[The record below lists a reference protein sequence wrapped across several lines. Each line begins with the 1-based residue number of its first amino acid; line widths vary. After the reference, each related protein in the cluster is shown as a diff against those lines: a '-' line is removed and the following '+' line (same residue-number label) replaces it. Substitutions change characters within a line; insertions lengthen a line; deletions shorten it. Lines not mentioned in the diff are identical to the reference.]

1 MVLLG
6 KMLKIVRN
14 IENLLMKILFLK
26 FCSVLVD
33 NSFKPDAKMKIEM
46 ILKIEQIMIMK
57 VGEGVIILMMFWNVL
72 KEGES
77 GV

>member
-1 MVLLG
+1 
-6 KMLKIVRN
+6 
-14 IENLLMKILFLK
+14 
-26 FCSVLVD
+26 
-33 NSFKPDAKMKIEM
+33 MKIEM
-46 ILKIEQIMIMK
+46 ILKIEQIVIMK